1 MTHNEGLKANEI
13 FFKNLIGSLNEG
25 GVWVFP
31 NIMQSYIKKNGKLVA
46 GNRFAYETIRS
57 ITPKNIHNL
66 FDIDLSLCC
75 PQLN

>member
-1 MTHNEGLKANEI
+1 MTHKEGLKANEI
-13 FFKNLIGSLNEG
+13 FFKNLINSLNEG

-46 GNRFAYETIRS
+46 SNRFAYETIRS
-57 ITPKNIHNL
+57 ITPESIHKL
-66 FDIDLSLCC
+66 FDIDLTLAC